1 MLPPYVP
8 SAEERAS
15 PALYAANVRA
25 KMAEALG
32 WPAVDQGLAELVALK
47 KGGVQV
53 DWMGSSVLV
62 RGSSKD

>member
-1 MLPPYVP
+1 MP
-8 SAEERAS
+8 SAEEKAN

-47 KGGVQV
+47 RGGVQV
-53 DWMGSSVLV
+53 DWRGSTVLV
-62 RGSSKD
+62 NGSN